1 MIVTKLTGW
10 LWNQMFQYAIGR
22 AVSLHMQTSLVLD
35 VSSFGSYTL
44 HQYSL
49 EKFCIIKNY
58 ATYWNLPWYER
69 HSKNRYVDYF
79 YQSVKNLL
87 SLYNKSHIREKWL
100 QPFRDDIFSFRGDLF
115 LDWYFQSEKY
125 FLKYAD
131 IIRSDFEV
139 IIAPSLQN
147 QWMMKQ
153 IQSVNSVSL
162 HVRRGDYVA
171 NFRTNQTHWT
181 CSMDYYKKAISYI
194 SKHVETPVFFVFSDD
209 IQWAKKNIDTGYKQF
224 FVDFNDASQNHE
236 DIRLM
241 ANCKHNIIANS
252 TFSWWGAWLN
262 SNTSKIVVAPAQ
274 WFANTN
280 FETSDICPES
290 WFRL

>member
-1 MIVTKLTGW
+1 
-10 LWNQMFQYAIGR
+10 
-22 AVSLHMQTSLVLD
+22 
-35 VSSFGSYTL
+35 
-44 HQYSL
+44 
-49 EKFCIIKNY
+49 
-58 ATYWNLPWYER
+58 
-69 HSKNRYVDYF
+69 
-79 YQSVKNLL
+79 
-87 SLYNKSHIREKWL
+87 
-100 QPFRDDIFSFRGDLF
+100 
-115 LDWYFQSEKY
+115 
-125 FLKYAD
+125 
-131 IIRSDFEV
+131 
-139 IIAPSLQN
+139 
-147 QWMMKQ
+147 
-153 IQSVNSVSL
+153 
-162 HVRRGDYVA
+162 
-171 NFRTNQTHWT
+171 
-181 CSMDYYKKAISYI
+181 MDYYKKAISYI

-252 TFSWWGAWLN
+252 TFSWWDAWLN